1 MLAPMRRLIALVSSI
16 IFLDSMLFGALTPL
30 VPGYADQFDLSKLQ
44 AGLLIGAY
52 GGGALVG
59 GIPGGML
66 AGRFGPKR
74 AVILGLLALTAASIA
89 FALASGPAAL
99 GIARFVQGLAST
111 MTWSGALAWITAE
124 APRERRG
131 QILGTTFSFAVLGA
145 ILGPT
150 FGAVAEHV
158 GIRGA
163 FAAVGGV
170 TFVLAIVATAHP
182 PAAPEA
188 ALATGGLR
196 RALADP
202 GFLTGLWL
210 NTLGAFFFG
219 ALSLLA
225 PLALSTQGFGAFA
238 IAAVFLTA
246 GLIET
251 AANPLLGRF
260 SDNKGRLVPI
270 RLALVGSTLVAA
282 VLAATDQ
289 RWILTVLVCVCGIT
303 FGGLFTPGMA
313 LISDRSEVVGLS
325 QGLGFGFMNSAWAL
339 GQFSGPSVGG
349 ALADGLGD
357 AAPYLCCSG
366 LCALT
371 LAVVTTR
378 ARRFQ
383 TV

>member
-1 MLAPMRRLIALVSSI
+1 VRRLIALVSSI

-30 VPGYADQFDLSKLQ
+30 VPLYADDFGLSKLE

-52 GGGALVG
+52 GGGALLG
-59 GIPGGML
+59 GVPGGQL
-66 AGRFGPKR
+66 AGRYGPRR
-74 AVILGLLALTAASIA
+74 AVVLGLLALAAASVA

-99 GIARFVQGLAST
+99 GLARFVQGLAST
-111 MTWSGALAWITAE
+111 TTWSGALAWITAR

-131 QILGTTFSFAVLGA
+131 EILGTTFGFAVLGA

-158 GIRGA
+158 GIRGS
-163 FAAVGGV
+163 FAVVGAATFGLAV
-170 TFVLAIVATAHP
+170 VATAHP
-182 PAAPEA
+182 DARPDPAAP
-188 ALATGGLR
+188 GGIQ
-196 RALADP
+196 RALSDA
-202 GFLTGLWL
+202 GFLAGLWL
-210 NTLGAFFFG
+210 NTVAAFFFG

-225 PLALSTQGFGAFA
+225 PLALSTQGFGSFA

-260 SDNKGRLVPI
+260 SDNRGRLVPI
-270 RLALVGSTLVAA
+270 RLALVGSTIVAA
-282 VLAATDQ
+282 ILAATDE
-289 RWILTVLVCVCGIT
+289 RWILVVLVAVCGVT

-313 LISDRSEVVGLS
+313 LISDRSEVVGLT

-339 GQFSGPSVGG
+339 GQFGGPSVGG

-357 AAPYLCCSG
+357 AAPYLTCSA

-371 LAVVTTR
+371 LGVLTTR
-378 ARRFQ
+378 ARAFQ
-383 TV
+383 AV

>member
-1 MLAPMRRLIALVSSI
+1 MLGRVRRLIALVSTI

-30 VPGYADQFDLSKLQ
+30 VPGYADDFGLSKLQ

-59 GIPGGML
+59 GIPGGLL
-66 AGRFGPKR
+66 AGRHGPKR
-74 AVILGLLALTAASIA
+74 AVVLGLLALAAASVA

-99 GIARFVQGLAST
+99 GLARFVQGLAST
-111 MTWSGALAWITAE
+111 TTWSGALAWITAQ

-150 FGAVAEHV
+150 FGAVSAHV
-158 GIRGA
+158 GIRTS
-163 FAAVGGV
+163 FAVVGGV
-170 TFVLAIVATAHP
+170 TF
-182 PAAPEA
+182 
-188 ALATGGLR
+188 ALAVVASVHRGTEPELAVTGGLP
-196 RALADP
+196 RALSDA

-210 NTLGAFFFG
+210 NTLAAFFFG
-219 ALSLLA
+219 GLSLLA
-225 PLALSTQGFGAFA
+225 PLALSGQGFGSFA
-238 IAAVFLTA
+238 IAAVFLAA

-260 SDNKGRLVPI
+260 SDSRGRLVPI
-270 RLALVGSTLVAA
+270 RLALTGSTLVAA

-289 RWILTVLVCVCGIT
+289 RWILAVLVSVCGIT

-325 QGLGFGFMNSAWAL
+325 QGLGFGLMNSAWAL
-339 GQFSGPSVGG
+339 GQFSGPSISG

-357 AAPYLCCSG
+357 AAPYLCCSA

-371 LAVVTTR
+371 LGVLTTR
-378 ARRFQ
+378 ARTFQ

>member
-1 MLAPMRRLIALVSSI
+1 MLGRVRRLIALVSSI

-30 VPGYADQFDLSKLQ
+30 VPSYADQFDLTKLQ

-52 GGGALVG
+52 GAGALLGGVPGGA
-59 GIPGGML
+59 L

-74 AVILGLLALTAASIA
+74 AVVLGLLVLTASSVA
-89 FALASGPAAL
+89 FALATGPAAL
-99 GIARFVQGLAST
+99 GLARFVQGLAST
-111 MTWSGALAWITAE
+111 TTWSGALAWITAE

-131 QILGTTFSFAVLGA
+131 QVLGTTFSFAVLGA

-158 GIRGA
+158 GIRGS
-163 FAAVGGV
+163 FAVVGAI
-170 TFVLAIVATAHP
+170 TFVLAIVATGHP
-182 PAAPEA
+182 PATPEA
-188 ALATGGLR
+188 PAARGLQ

-260 SDNKGRLVPI
+260 SDNRGRLVPI
-270 RLALVGSTLVAA
+270 RFALMGSTLAA
-282 VLAATDQ
+282 GVLAATDQ
-289 RWILTVLVCVCGIT
+289 RWILTVIVGVCGIT

-325 QGLGFGFMNSAWAL
+325 QGLGFGLMNSAWAL

-357 AAPYLCCSG
+357 AAPYLCCSA

-371 LAVVTTR
+371 LAVITTR
-378 ARRFQ
+378 ARAFQ